1 MQKPDTR
8 ALREQRALSANPT
21 EGRNGVFQG
30 MLPTPSVSAR
40 NLLWSRLPPQT
51 QGDAGMDTKGLFPQE
66 NPSPS
71 PGTCTMVSR
80 FCRDV
85 ETELMTEEGPMVTT
99 LMWWEGGGG
108 AGTITVGWWVGAGGG
123 RSCKTEALSLFSR
136 SCPFPS
142 VAHRGTAL
150 KTICSERASASHPSP

>member
-1 MQKPDTR
+1 
-8 ALREQRALSANPT
+8 
-21 EGRNGVFQG
+21 
-30 MLPTPSVSAR
+30 
-40 NLLWSRLPPQT
+40 
-51 QGDAGMDTKGLFPQE
+51 
-66 NPSPS
+66 
-71 PGTCTMVSR
+71 
-80 FCRDV
+80 
-85 ETELMTEEGPMVTT
+85 MVTT

-142 VAHRGTAL
+142 VAHRRTAL